1 LFIYIDILPDVIAT
15 SCEKCSEKEKYMA
28 RKITNYLKEH
38 KPNIWTECLK
48 RFDPNKEYIASF
60 EQFLIQEA

>member
-1 LFIYIDILPDVIAT
+1 
-15 SCEKCSEKEKYMA
+15 MA

-38 KPNIWTECLK
+38 KPNIWAEFLE
-48 RFDPNKEYIASF
+48 RFDPNKEYIAAF